1 MNDQET
7 NPASRPGA
15 APPGTGSA
23 EPAGSAAAPPS
34 SSPASGPAAAPGATA
49 ARRAAG
55 PDHADPDDAPA
66 VDDPDLLRALGRR
79 ARSAATRKSRQVGRL
94 SRTTMR
100 YTVFMCGA
108 GCVALFS
115 MVFAWLAEWALQ
127 WNERITTARPW
138 LAFLLLPCGLA
149 ALRWLTIR
157 FAPQARG
164 SGIPQV
170 IAAVN
175 LPEAG
180 TAQNILVSFRQSM
193 WKVVLTAGGLMAGAS
208 IGREGPSVQV
218 GAAAMLAWGRWC
230 HERLQFRIGFHP
242 NALIAAGA
250 AGGLAAAFNTPLA
263 GVVFAIEELGKGT
276 AVRWDRLVLTGVLT
290 AGFLSLAIFGN
301 NPYFTVRTPILALHS
316 AWGPVLLC
324 AVLNGVL
331 GGLFAKALIG
341 GVPALLPA
349 RWRGWPGR
357 HPVQVAFGCGLV
369 AAAIGWA
376 TGGATFGTGYGQA
389 AGLINGV
396 PHETTLWFGVAK
408 LVSTVV
414 SYFAGIPGGIF
425 TPSLAIG
432 AGIGANVAH
441 FITGMAEPRV
451 LALVSMAAFL
461 AAATQAPI
469 TASVIVMEMT
479 RSQDLTLFLL
489 AASLLASFL
498 ARQFCPHPFYHHVGH
513 AFRREA
519 VGLERKAAPA

>member
-1 MNDQET
+1 MNNSEPD
-7 NPASRPGA
+7 PHRDSSIDC
-15 APPGTGSA
+15 SA
-23 EPAGSAAAPPS
+23 E
-34 SSPASGPAAAPGATA
+34 TD
-49 ARRAAG
+49 R
-55 PDHADPDDAPA
+55 
-66 VDDPDLLRALGRR
+66 LRALRR
-79 ARSAATRKSRQVGRL
+79 RVRLAAGRKSRHMWRI
-94 SRTTMR
+94 SRTTLR

-108 GCVALFS
+108 GGVALFS
-115 MVFAWLAEWALQ
+115 LIFAWIAEVALR
-127 WNERITTARPW
+127 WNYQLTSATPW
-138 LAFLLLPCGLA
+138 LAFVLMPFGVA

-157 FAPQARG
+157 PAPQARG

-170 IAAVN
+170 IAAVM
-175 LPEAG
+175 LPPSG
-180 TAQNILVSFRQSM
+180 PAQTVLVSFRQSM
-193 WKVVLTAGGLMAGAS
+193 WKVLLTAGGLLAGAS

-263 GVVFAIEELGKGT
+263 GVVFAIEELGRGT
-276 AVRWDRLVLTGVLT
+276 AVRWDRLVLSGVLT
-290 AGFLSLAIFGN
+290 AGFLSLALLGN
-301 NPYFTVRTPILALHS
+301 NPYFSVKTPILALHD

-324 AVLNGVL
+324 ALVNGVL
-331 GGLFAKALIG
+331 GGLFARLLIG
-341 GVPALLPA
+341 GAPALLPA
-349 RWRGWPGR
+349 RLRGWPAE
-357 HPVQVAFGCGLV
+357 HPVLVAFLCGLV
-369 AAAIGWA
+369 AAAIGWS
-376 TGGATFGTGYGQA
+376 TGGATFGTGYEQA
-389 AGLINGV
+389 AGLINGE
-396 PHETTLWFGVAK
+396 PHGTLWFGIAK
-408 LVSTVV
+408 LVATVL

-432 AGIGANVAH
+432 SGIGANVAQLVGH
-441 FITGMAEPRV
+441 VFGGMTEPRV

-519 VGLERKAAPA
+519 LTVTRKVVSAT

>member
-1 MNDQET
+1 MNNSEPD
-7 NPASRPGA
+7 PHRDPSIDC
-15 APPGTGSA
+15 SA
-23 EPAGSAAAPPS
+23 E
-34 SSPASGPAAAPGATA
+34 TD
-49 ARRAAG
+49 R
-55 PDHADPDDAPA
+55 
-66 VDDPDLLRALGRR
+66 LRALRR
-79 ARSAATRKSRQVGRL
+79 RVRLAAGRKSRHMWRI
-94 SRTTMR
+94 SRTTLR

-108 GCVALFS
+108 GGVALFS
-115 MVFAWLAEWALQ
+115 LIFAWIAEVALR
-127 WNERITTARPW
+127 WNYQLTSATPW
-138 LAFLLLPCGLA
+138 LAFVLMPFGVA

-157 FAPQARG
+157 LAPQARG

-170 IAAVN
+170 IAAVM
-175 LPEAG
+175 LPPSG
-180 TAQNILVSFRQSM
+180 PAQTVLVSFRQSM
-193 WKVVLTAGGLMAGAS
+193 WKVLLTAGGLLAGAS

-263 GVVFAIEELGKGT
+263 GVVFAIEELGRGT
-276 AVRWDRLVLTGVLT
+276 AVRWDRLVLSGVLT
-290 AGFLSLAIFGN
+290 AGFLSLILLGN
-301 NPYFTVRTPILALHS
+301 NPYFSVKTPILALHD

-324 AVLNGVL
+324 ALVNGVL
-331 GGLFAKALIG
+331 GGLFARLLIDG
-341 GVPALLPA
+341 APALLPA
-349 RWRGWPGR
+349 RLRGWPAE
-357 HPVQVAFGCGLV
+357 HPVLVAFLCGLV
-369 AAAIGWA
+369 AAAIGWS
-376 TGGATFGTGYGQA
+376 TDGATFGTGYEQA
-389 AGLINGV
+389 AGLINGE
-396 PHETTLWFGVAK
+396 PHGTLWFGIAK
-408 LVSTVV
+408 LVATVL

-432 AGIGANVAH
+432 SGIGANVAQLVGH
-441 FITGMAEPRV
+441 VFGGMTEPRV

-469 TASVIVMEMT
+469 TTSVIVMEMT

-519 VGLERKAAPA
+519 LTVTRKVVSAT

>member
-1 MNDQET
+1 MNDSEPDPHQE
-7 NPASRPGA
+7 PLAGPRRDP
-15 APPGTGSA
+15 SA
-23 EPAGSAAAPPS
+23 E
-34 SSPASGPAAAPGATA
+34 TD
-49 ARRAAG
+49 RL
-55 PDHADPDDAPA
+55 HA
-66 VDDPDLLRALGRR
+66 LRRR
-79 ARSAATRKSRQVGRL
+79 ARLAAGRKSRQMWRI
-94 SRTTMR
+94 SRTTLR
-100 YTVFMCGA
+100 YAVFMCGA

-115 MVFAWLAEWALQ
+115 LIFAWIAEVALR
-127 WNERITTARPW
+127 WNYQLTAGTPW
-138 LAFLLLPCGLA
+138 LAFVLLPFGLA

-157 FAPQARG
+157 LAPQARG

-175 LPEAG
+175 LPPSG
-180 TAQNILVSFRQSM
+180 PAQTVLVSFRQSM
-193 WKVVLTAGGLMAGAS
+193 WKVLLTTGGLLAGAS

-263 GVVFAIEELGKGT
+263 GVVFAIEELGRGT
-276 AVRWDRLVLTGVLT
+276 AVRWDRLVLSGVLT
-290 AGFLSLAIFGN
+290 AGFLSLAILGN
-301 NPYFTVRTPILALHS
+301 NPYFIVKTPILALHD

-324 AVLNGVL
+324 ALVNGVL
-331 GGLFAKALIG
+331 GGLFAKLLIG

-349 RWRGWPGR
+349 RLRGWPVE
-357 HPVQVAFGCGLV
+357 HPVLVAFLCGLV
-369 AAAIGWA
+369 AAVIGWS
-376 TGGATFGTGYGQA
+376 TGGATFGTGYEQA
-389 AGLINGV
+389 AGLINGE
-396 PHETTLWFGVAK
+396 PHSTLWFGIAK
-408 LVSTVV
+408 LVATVV

-432 AGIGANVAH
+432 SGIGANVAQWVGH
-441 FITGMAEPRV
+441 IFGGMTEPRV

-498 ARQFCPHPFYHHVGH
+498 ARQFCPHPFYHHVAH
-513 AFRREA
+513 TFRREA
-519 VGLERKAAPA
+519 LSVTRKVAPAT